1 MDDKTIIKIID
12 VGEHALLW
20 YNGPL
25 SVHDVG
31 CMLSDNNVSSVDGA
45 KAVLLEKIKPLV
57 DLTNSDM
64 DTVYQYCADSGKLI
78 MIDIK
83 NNKIKVMDKLNKDAE
98 SAVESARNNEVKFLY
113 DNFALTNTVLI
124 DNIDLIKGIIKF
136 DTKDDF
142 YHVMVMQRTKEVK
155 DARII
160 KQYIVRKEDLEG
172 EKFLNILKDRCRENN
187 ARAYINPNRKSFH
200 DVTLKT
206 IKDLTTCVITEEY
219 SHVQDKFFSACG
231 QIGTNYKKYWVV
243 DIDTKDAGYI
253 KRVRDFISTL
263 EPNVSEDK
271 TVLEVP
277 TKNGVHLI
285 TTPFNLKKFTER
297 YPNIDIHKN
306 EFTLLYYEGV

>member
-1 MDDKTIIKIID
+1 MNDKTIIKIID

-20 YNGPL
+20 HNGPL
-25 SVHDVG
+25 SVHDVNR
-31 CMLSDNNVSSVDGA
+31 MLSDNNVSSVDGA

-57 DLTNSDM
+57 DLTNSDGG
-64 DTVYQYCADSGKLI
+64 TLYQYFADSGRFL

-83 NNKIKVMDKLNKDAE
+83 NNKIKMMDKLHEDAE

-124 DNIDLIKGIIKF
+124 DNIDLIKGILKF

-206 IKDLTTCVITEEY
+206 IQDFTTCVITGEY

-243 DIDTKDAGYI
+243 DIDTKDASYI

>member
-1 MDDKTIIKIID
+1 MNDKTIIKIID

-25 SVHDVG
+25 SAHDVG
-31 CMLSDNNVSSVDGA
+31 CMLSDSNVSSVDDA
-45 KAVLLEKIKPLV
+45 KAVLLENIKPLV
-57 DLTNSDM
+57 DLTNSDGG
-64 DTVYQYCADSGKLI
+64 TLYQYFTDSGKFMI
-78 MIDIK
+78 IDIK
-83 NNKIKVMDKLNKDAE
+83 NNKIKMLNKVNEDAE
-98 SAVESARNNEVKFLY
+98 SAVESARDNEVKFLY

-124 DNIDLIKGIIKF
+124 DNIDLIKSIIKF

-206 IKDLTTCVITEEY
+206 IKDLATCVIEEEY

-243 DIDTKDAGYI
+243 DIDTKDVGYI

-297 YPNIDIHKN
+297 YPKIDIHKN

>member
-1 MDDKTIIKIID
+1 MNDKTIIKIID

-20 YNGPL
+20 HNGPL
-25 SVHDVG
+25 SVHDVNR
-31 CMLSDNNVSSVDGA
+31 MLSDNNVSSVDGA

-57 DLTNSDM
+57 DLTNSDGG
-64 DTVYQYCADSGKLI
+64 TLYQYFADSGRFL

-83 NNKIKVMDKLNKDAE
+83 NNKIKMMDKLHEDAE

-124 DNIDLIKGIIKF
+124 DNIDLIKGILKF

-206 IKDLTTCVITEEY
+206 IQDLTTCVITGEY

-243 DIDTKDAGYI
+243 DIDTKDASYI